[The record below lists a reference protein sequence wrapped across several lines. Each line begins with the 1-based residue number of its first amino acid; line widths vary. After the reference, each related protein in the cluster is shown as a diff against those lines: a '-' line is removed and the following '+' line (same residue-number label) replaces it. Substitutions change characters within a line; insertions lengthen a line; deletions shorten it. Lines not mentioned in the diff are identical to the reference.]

1 MNVWPARDKAAVS
14 AVSAADTGGGG
25 PDWLGITDPAFDALF
40 WRPERMAAR
49 STWWAHV
56 PFAHWLI
63 TAARPARLVEL
74 GTHAGVSY
82 SAFCSSVLRGSLG
95 TRCTAIGM
103 WAGDAGGSTG
113 DDAYEDFRRFHDARF
128 AGFSTLLRGAAT
140 AGLRSIADC
149 EVDLLHIDGLHL
161 CAAVQDDVASWLSKA
176 SRRGIVL
183 LHGTEA
189 REGRIGSGRI
199 WAELRERYPSFA
211 FPHGDGLGVLAV
223 GADAPE
229 AVRRLCDMEGGP
241 LAFRVRERAARLGE
255 WTLVEHRRAATVRTA
270 AEHAAAPSRPASDP
284 RLLAELEQLRRERA
298 ILLQSLTWRAATGL
312 RALAGGL
319 PGKLRRPI
327 RRAAGHAWRLA
338 RLPLLRQRP
347 FSRLVRQIARSGLF
361 DADWYLRTY
370 PDVAARG
377 VDPLAHYLA
386 HGTLDR
392 RNPSGAFDAARY
404 LATYADV
411 AASGANPLL
420 HFLRHGR
427 AEGRVVRPVRTAAAA
442 AGPATA
448 DRAARARTR
457 RRSLGLDLPPDPA
470 VRIAVGIVTFNTPDQ
485 QLRPAIAAAEAALGR
500 AGPAARGRILVIDN
514 GAPSAAA
521 RGCAN
526 VALLPSRGN
535 IGFGAAHNALLRDAF
550 AAGAEIYVAVNP
562 DGLLHPDAIEALV
575 RTVRAA
581 DGRALVEALQFP
593 EEHPK
598 HYDPVTF
605 DTPWASGACLA
616 IPRRVH
622 AAIGGF
628 DETFFMYCEDV
639 DLSWRAR
646 AAGFAVRL
654 CPRALFLHRVTNREI
669 GVQTRRMIHESGRRL
684 ALKWGDRAF
693 AEACARNVAELGGE
707 VGPDRVEPIP
717 APQRTVADFA
727 HLFHF
732 APARW

>member
-1 MNVWPARDKAAVS
+1 
-14 AVSAADTGGGG
+14 
-25 PDWLGITDPAFDALF
+25 
-40 WRPERMAAR
+40 
-49 STWWAHV
+49 
-56 PFAHWLI
+56 
-63 TAARPARLVEL
+63 
-74 GTHAGVSY
+74 
-82 SAFCSSVLRGSLG
+82 
-95 TRCTAIGM
+95 
-103 WAGDAGGSTG
+103 
-113 DDAYEDFRRFHDARF
+113 
-128 AGFSTLLRGAAT
+128 
-140 AGLRSIADC
+140 
-149 EVDLLHIDGLHL
+149 
-161 CAAVQDDVASWLSKA
+161 
-176 SRRGIVL
+176 
-183 LHGTEA
+183 
-189 REGRIGSGRI
+189 
-199 WAELRERYPSFA
+199 
-211 FPHGDGLGVLAV
+211 
-223 GADAPE
+223 
-229 AVRRLCDMEGGP
+229 
-241 LAFRVRERAARLGE
+241 
-255 WTLVEHRRAATVRTA
+255 
-270 AEHAAAPSRPASDP
+270 
-284 RLLAELEQLRRERA
+284 
-298 ILLQSLTWRAATGL
+298 
-312 RALAGGL
+312 
-319 PGKLRRPI
+319 
-327 RRAAGHAWRLA
+327 AGHAWRLA

-448 DRAARARTR
+448 DRAARARTRRRSLGLDLPPDPAVRIAVGIVTFNTPDQQLRPAIAAAEAALGRAGPAARARTR